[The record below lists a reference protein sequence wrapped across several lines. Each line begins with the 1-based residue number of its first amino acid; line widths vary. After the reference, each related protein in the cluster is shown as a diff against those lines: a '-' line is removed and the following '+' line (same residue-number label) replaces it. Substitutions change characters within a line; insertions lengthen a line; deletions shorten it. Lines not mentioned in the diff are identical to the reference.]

1 MFIDFKV
8 YENSNVEQISE
19 AVDILQGENNIK
31 ILRFTLPQT
40 LRGYKIAN
48 YTQEIKF
55 ESEKGEV
62 LRFYMQNGQFAVTS
76 QITGFKSVLIQL
88 VLTNTKDEAEPIIW
102 RTKPIKYDFIKS
114 INAVNAIGD

>member
-8 YENSNVEQISE
+8 YENSNIELTNK
-19 AVDILQGENNIK
+19 VDILQGENNIK

-40 LRGYKIAN
+40 IRGYKIAN

-62 LRFYMQNGQFAVTS
+62 LRFYMQNGQFALKS
-76 QITGFKSVLIQL
+76 QITGFKSALIQL

-102 RTKPIKYDFIKS
+102 RTRPFKYDFIKS

>member
-1 MFIDFKV
+1 MYIDFKV
-8 YENSNVEQISE
+8 YENSNVELLNK
-19 AVDILQGENNIK
+19 VDILQGESNIN

-40 LRGYKIAN
+40 IRGYEIAN

-62 LRFYMQNGQFAVTS
+62 LRFYMQNGQFALKS

-88 VLTNTKDEAEPIIW
+88 VLTNIKDEKEPIIW

-114 INAVNAIGD
+114 ISAVNAIGD